1 MDIFDVKQIVNIL
14 PPSWYFPFLFH
25 FSVEMKQP
33 RNLQQKKTGERKK
46 IVKPITL
53 QRNFLEVTGSRVSYP
68 YARNIYI
75 KVFIEIAIPWML
87 VQSKMFNLF
96 EINLFENT
104 TVGAVQVFSLEIHL

>member
-1 MDIFDVKQIVNIL
+1 
-14 PPSWYFPFLFH
+14 
-25 FSVEMKQP
+25 MKQP

-53 QRNFLEVTGSRVSYP
+53 QRNFLEVTGSRVSYH